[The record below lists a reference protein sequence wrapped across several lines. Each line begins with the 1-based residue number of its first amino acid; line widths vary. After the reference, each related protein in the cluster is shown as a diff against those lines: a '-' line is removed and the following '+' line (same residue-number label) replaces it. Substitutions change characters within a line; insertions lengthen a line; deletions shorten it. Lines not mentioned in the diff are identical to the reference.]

1 MSILKVIY
9 SYLEEIK
16 NGERSFQRLINK
28 GLKEFSQ
35 EESFIIKDS
44 LKSIVNRYY
53 FLSWE
58 LNKIFPVEDLLL
70 KDYLICALGQYHY
83 VNNITEEQIL
93 SFLNEDLNDFDQK
106 ISSDEFYQKMIGL
119 GGSIYP
125 ISEKENSILV
135 KRLAINYAYPEWVC
149 KMISKHFGFKKAYKA
164 IASSRKSIK
173 LALKVNTFLTN
184 SEDLTSKYPALFE
197 KGKLSEDTVRY
208 VGKEKLIELDQFKN
222 NLVFVED
229 EASQLLVKKLSL
241 EINDTCLLVNEERG
255 ALAIDMA
262 MNMKDVGQIHVSTKN
277 IVDSNGVKAMANRF
291 KIHSL
296 DVFDSTI
303 SQLITH
309 VENESCDKVLF
320 IADSSSL
327 GLVRRKP
334 DVLLTLKRENL
345 DSIISNQK
353 EQLSEVS
360 KFVKNGG
367 LLEYAVFT
375 YSRKE
380 SKEIIDDFLKNNTE
394 FSLVE
399 DRQIFTYEAPSDGV
413 YYALLKRN

>member
-1 MSILKVIY
+1 MSILKVIH

-58 LNKIFPVEDLLL
+58 LNKIYPVEDELL

-93 SFLNEDLNDFDQK
+93 SFLNEDLNEFEQK
-106 ISSDEFYQKMIGL
+106 ISSDEFYQKMISLNGNVF
-119 GGSIYP
+119 P
-125 ISEKENSILV
+125 ISEKEHSILV

-184 SEDLTSKYPALFE
+184 SDDLTNKYPSLFE
-197 KGKLSEDTVRY
+197 KGNLSEDTVRY
-208 VGKEKLIELDQFKN
+208 IGKEKLIELEQFKKN
-222 NLVFVED
+222 MIFVED

-241 EINDTCLLVNEERG
+241 EINDTCLLINEERG

-277 IVDSNGVKAMANRF
+277 IIDCNGVKAMANRF

-296 DVFDSTI
+296 DVFESNV
-303 SQLITH
+303 QLLITH
-309 VENESCDKVLF
+309 VEKESCEKVLF

-334 DVLLTLKRENL
+334 DVLLTLKRDNL
-345 DSIISNQK
+345 DNIIANQK
-353 EQLSEVS
+353 EQLAEAST
-360 KFVKNGG
+360 FVKKDG

-380 SKEIIDDFLKNNTE
+380 SKEVIEDFLNNHSE
-394 FSLVE
+394 FSLIE